1 MRKLL
6 LSIPVVIS
14 LAGGIAHAE
23 EGQAYSVETTDIGT
37 LIDNPATAEIL
48 EKYMPGFTTNGQVAM
63 TRGFTLKSIQS
74 YAPDMISEEALEGI
88 EADLSALEANGR

>member
-6 LSIPVVIS
+6 LALPVVFS
-14 LAGGIAHAE
+14 LAGGIAYAE

-48 EKYMPGFTTNGQVAM
+48 EKHMPGFTTNEQVSM

-88 EADLSALEANGR
+88 EADLSTLDASGK